1 MELIRLRVLSD
12 RIQAWIDGKEIVDQ
26 DITDRQISI
35 RIEVELSKPFGF
47 ATYDTRAAL
56 RNIRI
61 RELTEKEL
69 AAARPMPATLETE

>member
-1 MELIRLRVLSD
+1 MDFKFTEEHEMLRDMV
-12 RIQAWIDGKEIVDQ
+12 KKFVDQ
-26 DITDRQISI
+26 DITDREISV

-47 ATYDTRAAL
+47 ATFETKAAL

-69 AAARPMPATLETE
+69 AAAKLPPATLETE